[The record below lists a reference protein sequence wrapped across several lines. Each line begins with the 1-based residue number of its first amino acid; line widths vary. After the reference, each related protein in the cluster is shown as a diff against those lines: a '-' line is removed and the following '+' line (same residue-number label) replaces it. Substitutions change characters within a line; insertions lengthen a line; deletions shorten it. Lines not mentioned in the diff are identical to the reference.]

1 MNITQKMI
9 GSLDLLELNI
19 CEVDQVA
26 PAIIDI
32 QAALNAYP
40 NLHSNNECK
49 VKINRW
55 VEMLKQKNA
64 ADRLNDDEIR
74 QLKYDL
80 DSSFM
85 SFKQILDNK

>member
-40 NLHSNNECK
+40 NLPSNNECK